1 MEGIDRNMTS
11 RSEGQGQE
19 GSGAA
24 QALERDAGASPDSQT
39 QATPFS
45 QQISD
50 VKPLTE
56 RPFIDQSVTP
66 STPFVPPIAVENMT
80 RVGYPLRRGCRT
92 EAPANFL
99 RVPSLFSRADD
110 DRTSTRPV
118 TGGAHLPS
126 TASPGAPSPT
136 TVRKTK
142 LEKSFRVAKLQV
154 NRDLVAFLA
163 EVRDEGRREVG
174 TSAIQEGEGNNKEEV
189 EEEEREEQVARDH
202 VVQTAQRCVDEHV
215 ESFKEN
221 IKSEV
226 DKLEELRRGCHSRP
240 AKRLYTRLL
249 FILTRCSRLLLS
261 EDQSPGV
268 AGTAAGYYTAAKA
281 VRDGRQ
287 ARATRHRSGGDK
299 KPSGSG
305 NTNGTSAETTG
316 TFPATIST
324 AGNIDQRR
332 RPGVSP
338 RPPTTRPCG
347 SPLLRSITAPSRSLR
362 DALQR
367 LQIGDKNGRNG
378 DNASTSSGGSHQS
391 IYWSPCSTAVAEET
405 TPQPLPSLSPSGS
418 PRASSLSPGGQYY
431 QNRRPSSLSPLGR
444 SVVTTLAPHLEYAL
458 PSPGSPSTAA
468 VLSSSPMAS
477 SPGLVPNSHQF
488 DTSLAQQQ
496 QQQGTP
502 LELHKWRHTSTRT
515 VAGGGGGGG
524 SADAEDSPSSSPA
537 GTPRASLLGSS
548 NQDSPASPAATITG
562 RRPPLHP
569 GLARRLTVAVGTPS
583 ASPTASPMA
592 TARSVICRICE
603 EYVLPD
609 CMESHSSICACL
621 DRVCRPEKDVDIIL
635 TRLGD
640 SAEEKLSDREESRNI
655 DTSTTMATSDANLDE
670 VVVACRQAAS
680 LQPDRTR
687 LPAERCDVVAV
698 TLAAALEI
706 CRSCLLPSS
715 AAAGTDAVVVE
726 AYMMRALGLVK
737 RKTAELLATA
747 PGGCTNNNNW
757 GTVSTAA
764 PGASASI
771 HPSIS
776 NIPADIASSASTPAS
791 HFGSMSIDDF
801 EIIKPISRGAFGR
814 VYLARK
820 RATGDLYAVK
830 VMRKADLVRKNMVQS
845 AKNER
850 NILAMANNPFVVR
863 FFYSFTSRDNLYIVM
878 EYAPGGDVASLLRA
892 LGALEEDTA
901 RQYAAEATLA
911 LEYCH
916 AQGIIHR
923 DLKPDNVLISGDGH
937 VKLTDFGLSCFGVI
951 DRTDPHPRAMGYD
964 SGSLPSSPNNKLL
977 RAAAAAASSAPE
989 LGLLQSPASK
999 ADLRAAA
1006 VAATSSPRLVA
1017 GGEESN
1023 RAVGTPDY
1031 LAPELLL
1038 GTGHGLEADWWSLG
1052 VILFEM
1058 VVGAPPFSASSPEGI
1073 FQNILERNIAWPPL
1087 GDLSPELMDLLDRL
1101 LEPDPGRR
1109 LGHRGAAE
1117 VKMHPWFCGVDW
1129 AGLARQKA
1137 AFVPE
1142 PSDETDTSYFLSSK
1156 EVSQMSLAMDLDSV
1170 RSTTRSTAAAGGVIA
1185 PWASTTTSIIS
1196 RTGTAASS
1204 EAGSALQS
1212 PIITG
1217 LPHPPRRRP
1226 LKKRSL
1232 RHVLSIQSTDAFT
1245 TSGTGCN
1252 SRASLSDETT
1262 LHNALLQGVS
1272 ALPNNNNSTMSHLNP
1287 LFPIARETMSVDA
1300 TVAAAAA
1307 VLMQHQII
1315 EGLPSVC
1322 SNEARGGIGSRSSPY
1337 QQLGEAKNAEATD
1350 IVATDERQY
1359 TVYGEDGGELCE
1371 YGSGSSSS
1379 SSENAKDDGSF
1390 EDHPGHSGGGGG
1402 GRFRG
1407 FSFKNIGPLTERN
1420 LTAMRAAWDEEES
1433 DTRGHVEREEEEG
1446 GGGTNPLLPLPGGDA
1461 GGGSIVYPLDL
1472 QDMHDDA
1479 EIWDEFDRP
1488 PDMEMIRSM
1497 SAASSPQRLP
1507 PAVAAAHRRFLQ
1519 QEEEESL
1526 QLPRF

>member
-1 MEGIDRNMTS
+1 M
-11 RSEGQGQE
+11 
-19 GSGAA
+19 
-24 QALERDAGASPDSQT
+24 T
-39 QATPFS
+39 QAGS
-45 QQISD
+45 
-50 VKPLTE
+50 
-56 RPFIDQSVTP
+56 
-66 STPFVPPIAVENMT
+66 
-80 RVGYPLRRGCRT
+80 PLRRGCRT
-92 EAPANFL
+92 EAPAYSLRGPPFL
-99 RVPSLFSRADD
+99 SRPDD
-110 DRTSTRPV
+110 DRTGTRPV
-118 TGGAHLPS
+118 TGAHLPS
-126 TASPGAPSPT
+126 QASPGAPSPT

-163 EVRDEGRREVG
+163 EIRNEVPRDIGG
-174 TSAIQEGEGNNKEEV
+174 PALQKGEEDNN
-189 EEEEREEQVARDH
+189 EEEEEEEEQVARDH
-202 VVQTAQRCVDEHV
+202 VVQTAQRCLDEHV
-215 ESFKEN
+215 ECFKEN

-226 DKLEELRRGCHSRP
+226 DILEDLRRACHGRP

-287 ARATRHRSGGDK
+287 ARASRRRSGGDRK
-299 KPSGSG
+299 TSG
-305 NTNGTSAETTG
+305 NVVVSGG
-316 TFPATIST
+316 TFPASLST
-324 AGNIDQRR
+324 AGGVDQRR
-332 RPGVSP
+332 KPGVSP
-338 RPPTTRPCG
+338 RRQSISRPGG
-347 SPLLRSITAPSRSLR
+347 SPLLRSVTAPSRSLR

-367 LQIGDKNGRNG
+367 LQIGDKNGSLV
-378 DNASTSSGGSHQS
+378 DNASTSSGRSRQS
-391 IYWSPCSTAVAEET
+391 MYWSPSSTVMAEEST
-405 TPQPLPSLSPSGS
+405 PLPVPYLSPSGS
-418 PRASSLSPGGQYY
+418 PRPSSLSPGGHHY
-431 QNRRPSSLSPLGR
+431 QNHRPASLSPLGR
-444 SVVTTLAPHLEYAL
+444 SVVTTLEPHLEDAV
-458 PSPGSPSTAA
+458 PSPSSPSTAA
-468 VLSSSPMAS
+468 VLSSSPS
-477 SPGLVPNSHQF
+477 SPGFVPISRQLGTHV
-488 DTSLAQQQ
+488 AQQ

-502 LELHKWRHTSTRT
+502 LELHKWKHTSTRT
-515 VAGGGGGGG
+515 ASGGT
-524 SADAEDSPSSSPA
+524 ADVEDSPSSSPA
-537 GTPRASLLGSS
+537 GTPRASILGLA
-548 NQDSPASPAATITG
+548 NQDSPASPAAAATTTAG

-569 GLARRLTVAVGTPS
+569 GLARRLTVNVGTPA
-583 ASPTASPMA
+583 ASPTASPLA
-592 TARSVICRICE
+592 TAGGVLCRICE
-603 EYVLPD
+603 EVVSCD
-609 CMESHSSICACL
+609 HIESHSSICANL
-621 DRVCRPEKDVDIIL
+621 EHVCRPEKDVDIIL
-635 TRLGD
+635 TRVGD
-640 SAEEKLSDREESRNI
+640 SAEERLSDREKESANNSV
-655 DTSTTMATSDANLDE
+655 TAVSTADANLYE

-698 TLAAALEI
+698 SLATALEN
-706 CRSCLLPSS
+706 CRSSLLPSS
-715 AAAGTDAVVVE
+715 SAVGADAVVAE

-737 RKTAELLATA
+737 RKTTELLATA
-747 PGGCTNNNNW
+747 PKGGGNRSSSVHQDAAAT
-757 GTVSTAA
+757 TAA
-764 PGASASI
+764 SGASAS
-771 HPSIS
+771 
-776 NIPADIASSASTPAS
+776 ASSASTPVS

-977 RAAAAAASSAPE
+977 RAAAVASSAPDV
-989 LGLLQSPASK
+989 GVLQSPASK

-1058 VVGAPPFSASSPEGI
+1058 VVGAPPFSASSPEDI

-1101 LEPDPGRR
+1101 LEPDPERR

-1170 RSTTRSTAAAGGVIA
+1170 RSTTRSTAAAGGLTV
-1185 PWASTTTSIIS
+1185 PWASTTTSVHMS

-1212 PIITG
+1212 PTITG

-1232 RHVLSIQSTDAFT
+1232 RHVLSIQSTDAST
-1245 TSGTGCN
+1245 TSGAGTGCS
-1252 SRASLSDETT
+1252 SRASLADEST

-1272 ALPNNNNSTMSHLNP
+1272 GLPNNNNTTSYLHPILNTSRENST
-1287 LFPIARETMSVDA
+1287 TVDA

-1307 VLMQHQII
+1307 VLMQHQDQHHNQHQVF
-1315 EGLPSVC
+1315 ERGLPSVC
-1322 SNEARGGIGSRSSPY
+1322 SNEARGGIGSRSNSY
-1337 QQLGEAKNAEATD
+1337 KQLGEAAAAEETEAMALD
-1350 IVATDERQY
+1350 KGHYVIYGHDE
-1359 TVYGEDGGELCE
+1359 GELCE
-1371 YGSGSSSS
+1371 YGSESSRSSSGGS
-1379 SSENAKDDGSF
+1379 GNVKGDG
-1390 EDHPGHSGGGGG
+1390 DHNNGGGGPF
-1402 GRFRG
+1402 FRG
-1407 FSFKNIGPLTERN
+1407 LRSSKNIGPLTERN

-1433 DTRGHVEREEEEG
+1433 DTRGHVERDGNGDGVLEEGIINDGDTGAPHPLLQLPGKTG
-1446 GGGTNPLLPLPGGDA
+1446 GGG
-1461 GGGSIVYPLDL
+1461 GGGPIAYPLKIIEDL
-1472 QDMHDDA
+1472 EDDA

-1507 PAVAAAHRRFLQ
+1507 PAVAAAQRRFLQ
-1519 QEEEESL
+1519 GEEESPRA
-1526 QLPRF
+1526 PRF

>member
-1 MEGIDRNMTS
+1 L
-11 RSEGQGQE
+11 
-19 GSGAA
+19 
-24 QALERDAGASPDSQT
+24 QAI
-39 QATPFS
+39 TP
-45 QQISD
+45 I
-50 VKPLTE
+50 
-56 RPFIDQSVTP
+56 
-66 STPFVPPIAVENMT
+66 TPFVPPIAVENMT
-80 RVGYPLRRGCRT
+80 QVTSPLRRGCRT

-99 RVPSLFSRADD
+99 RGPSLLSRPDD
-110 DRTSTRPV
+110 NGTGTRPV
-118 TGGAHLPS
+118 TGGHLPS
-126 TASPGAPSPT
+126 QASPGAPSPT
-136 TVRKTK
+136 TARKTK

-163 EVRDEGRREVG
+163 ETQSEAPQNEVVP
-174 TSAIQEGEGNNKEEV
+174 ALKEEGKSNNAED
-189 EEEEREEQVARDH
+189 EEEKGEEEQVARDH
-202 VVQTAQRCVDEHV
+202 VVQTAQRCLDEHV
-215 ESFKEN
+215 DCFKEN

-226 DKLEELRRGCHSRP
+226 DKLEDLRRACHCRS

-268 AGTAAGYYTAAKA
+268 AGTTAGYYTAAKA
-281 VRDGRQ
+281 VRNNRQ
-287 ARATRHRSGGDK
+287 ARATRRRSGGDRRI
-299 KPSGSG
+299 SG
-305 NTNGTSAETTG
+305 NVGTGGTSTKTTG
-316 TFPATIST
+316 VVPASIST
-324 AGNIDQRR
+324 ASGVDRRR
-332 RPGVSP
+332 RPGMSP
-338 RPPTTRPCG
+338 RPSAAKPGG
-347 SPLLRSITAPSRSLR
+347 SPLLRSVTAPSRSLR

-367 LQIGDKNGRNG
+367 LHIGDKNGNNA
-378 DNASTSSGGSHQS
+378 DAASTSSGGSRQS
-391 IYWSPCSTAVAEET
+391 TYWSPSSNTVAEETT

-418 PRASSLSPGGQYY
+418 PRALSLSPGGQHY
-431 QNRRPSSLSPLGR
+431 QNHRPALLSPLGR
-444 SVVTTLAPHLEYAL
+444 SVVTTLEPHLEYAL
-458 PSPGSPSTAA
+458 PSPASPATAA
-468 VLSSSPMAS
+468 ARSSSPKAS
-477 SPGLVPNSHQF
+477 SPGTLRTSHQF
-488 DTSLAQQQ
+488 NTSLAQQ

-502 LELHKWRHTSTRT
+502 LELHKWKHTSTCT
-515 VAGGGGGGG
+515 AAGGSG
-524 SADAEDSPSSSPA
+524 SADAEDSQSSSPA
-537 GTPRASLLGSS
+537 GTPRASLLG
-548 NQDSPASPAATITG
+548 NLAKQNSPSSPAAAITG

-569 GLARRLTVAVGTPS
+569 GLDRRLTVNVGTPA
-583 ASPTASPMA
+583 ASPTASPMV
-592 TARSVICRICE
+592 TARSAICHTCE
-603 EYVLPD
+603 EFVSDDYE
-609 CMESHSSICACL
+609 ESHNSICATL
-621 DRVCRPEKDVDIIL
+621 EHVCRPEKDVDIIL

-640 SAEEKLSDREESRNI
+640 AAEERLSDREKESTNI
-655 DTSTTMATSDANLDE
+655 HNSTAMSTSDASLDE

-698 TLAAALEI
+698 TLAAALKMY
-706 CRSCLLPSS
+706 RSNSLPSS
-715 AAAGTDAVVVE
+715 SAAEADAVVTE

-747 PGGCTNNNNW
+747 PGGRGSSIINRD
-757 GTVSTAA
+757 TATTA
-764 PGASASI
+764 TASASASM
-771 HPSIS
+771 HPSITV
-776 NIPADIASSASTPAS
+776 PADIASSASTPAS

-820 RATGDLYAVK
+820 RATGDLVAVK

-892 LGALEEDTA
+892 LGALEEETA

-977 RAAAAAASSAPE
+977 RSAAAAAAASAAPDV
-989 LGLLQSPASK
+989 GLLQSPASK

-1017 GGEESN
+1017 GGEERN

-1101 LEPDPGRR
+1101 LEPDPERR

-1170 RSTTRSTAAAGGVIA
+1170 RSTTRSTAAAGGLTA
-1185 PWASTTTSIIS
+1185 PWASTTTSIMS
-1196 RTGTAASS
+1196 RTGTAPSS

-1212 PIITG
+1212 PTITG

-1232 RHVLSIQSTDAFT
+1232 RHVLSVQSTDAST
-1245 TSGTGCN
+1245 TSGTGTGCS
-1252 SRASLSDETT
+1252 SRASLADEST
-1262 LHNALLQGVS
+1262 LHTALLQG
-1272 ALPNNNNSTMSHLNP
+1272 APGLPNNNNNTMSSLNP
-1287 LFPIARETMSVDA
+1287 IINSSRETMTVDA

-1307 VLMQHQII
+1307 VLMQHQHQHQMV
-1315 EGLPSVC
+1315 EGLPSVR
-1322 SNEARGGIGSRSSPY
+1322 SNEARSGIASRSNSL
-1337 QQLGEAKNAEATD
+1337 QQLGQAGIAEATEKAALD
-1350 IVATDERQY
+1350 KGQY
-1359 TVYGEDGGELCE
+1359 VVYGEDEEEQCE
-1371 YGSGSSSS
+1371 YGSESSSS
-1379 SSENAKDDGSF
+1379 GSENAKGNVPLEDHVGCNNDGS
-1390 EDHPGHSGGGGG
+1390 
-1402 GRFRG
+1402 RFRE
-1407 FSFKNIGPLTERN
+1407 FSYKNIGPLTERN

-1433 DTRGHVEREEEEG
+1433 DTCGHAEREEDRVLEEKIFKGNGTGASG
-1446 GGGTNPLLPLPGGDA
+1446 GPTAHPLK
-1461 GGGSIVYPLDL
+1461 ITEDL
-1472 QDMHDDA
+1472 EEDA

-1507 PAVAAAHRRFLQ
+1507 PAVAAAQRRFLQ
-1519 QEEEESL
+1519 EEEEESL

>member
-1 MEGIDRNMTS
+1 LFDICC
-11 RSEGQGQE
+11 
-19 GSGAA
+19 
-24 QALERDAGASPDSQT
+24 ALFRYQLNKQQHCYKFSSQ
-39 QATPFS
+39 PPS
-45 QQISD
+45 
-50 VKPLTE
+50 PLTDNQLIVY
-56 RPFIDQSVTP
+56 FLQAVTP
-66 STPFVPPIAVENMT
+66 ITPFVPPIAVENMT
-80 RVGYPLRRGCRT
+80 RIGSPLRRGCRT
-92 EAPANFL
+92 EAPANFP
-99 RVPSLFSRADD
+99 RVPSLFSRPGDD
-110 DRTSTRPV
+110 DRTGTRPV
-118 TGGAHLPS
+118 TGGALLPPQ
-126 TASPGAPSPT
+126 ASPGAPSPT

-163 EVRDEGRREVG
+163 EVRNEARRDAA
-174 TSAIQEGEGNNKEEV
+174 SAAVHEENS
-189 EEEEREEQVARDH
+189 EEEDDEEQVAREH
-202 VVQTAQRCVDEHV
+202 VVHTAQRCLDEHV

-221 IKSEV
+221 IKFEV
-226 DKLEELRRGCHSRP
+226 DKLEELRRACHGRP

-249 FILTRCSRLLLS
+249 FILTRCSRLVLS

-268 AGTAAGYYTAAKA
+268 AGTTAGYYTAARA

-287 ARATRHRSGGDK
+287 ARATRRRSGGERK
-299 KPSGSG
+299 TTGVINVG
-305 NTNGTSAETTG
+305 TAGTSNTAAQGVG
-316 TFPATIST
+316 TLPAVV
-324 AGNIDQRR
+324 NVDIDHRR
-332 RPGVSP
+332 RSGVSP
-338 RPPTTRPCG
+338 RPTSGRSGG
-347 SPLLRSITAPSRSLR
+347 SPLLRSVTAPSRSLR

-367 LQIGDKNGRNG
+367 LQIGDTTGNSGGNV
-378 DNASTSSGGSHQS
+378 STSSGGSRQS
-391 IYWSPCSTAVAEET
+391 MYWSPSASTPLEES

-418 PRASSLSPGGQYY
+418 PRALSLSPGGQHY
-431 QNRRPSSLSPLGR
+431 QNHRPASLSPLGR
-444 SVVTTLAPHLEYAL
+444 SVVTALEPHLESAL
-458 PSPGSPSTAA
+458 PSPVASPSTAPA
-468 VLSSSPMAS
+468 AIAKSSSPS
-477 SPGLVPNSHQF
+477 LLPTTQNFS
-488 DTSLAQQQ
+488 TSLGIHQQQ
-496 QQQGTP
+496 QQQPQGTP
-502 LELHKWRHTSTRT
+502 LELHKWKHLSTRT
-515 VAGGGGGGG
+515 DGGASGGR
-524 SADAEDSPSSSPA
+524 EDSPSSSAA
-537 GTPRASLLGSS
+537 GTPRASLLGPAK
-548 NQDSPASPAATITG
+548 QHDSPASPAIAAAGGG

-569 GLARRLTVAVGTPS
+569 GLARRLTVAVGTPA
-583 ASPTASPMA
+583 ASPTSSPLA
-592 TARSVICRICE
+592 TARSVVCRICE
-603 EYVLPD
+603 DSVLRD
-609 CMESHSSICACL
+609 HIESHSSICASL
-621 DRVCRPEKDVDIIL
+621 EHVCRPEKDVDIIL

-640 SAEEKLSDREESRNI
+640 SAEERLAEKEKESTNM
-655 DTSTTMATSDANLDE
+655 TSSDAELDE
-670 VVVACRQAAS
+670 VVAACRQAAS

-687 LPAERCDVVAV
+687 LPAERCDVVAL
-698 TLAAALEI
+698 TLAAALENY
-706 CRSCLLPSS
+706 RSTISSSHNSLASSS
-715 AAAGTDAVVVE
+715 AGIGNSVDAVVAE
-726 AYMMRALGLVK
+726 AYMMRALHLVK
-737 RKTAELLATA
+737 RKAAELLATA
-747 PGGCTNNNNW
+747 PGGSA
-757 GTVSTAA
+757 GTAVLASTAA
-764 PGASASI
+764 TGAASLHPSASV
-771 HPSIS
+771 
-776 NIPADIASSASTPAS
+776 PADIASSASTPAS

-977 RAAAAAASSAPE
+977 RAAAAASSAPD
-989 LGLLQSPASK
+989 LGVLQSPASK

-1006 VAATSSPRLVA
+1006 VAATASPRLVA

-1058 VVGAPPFSASSPEGI
+1058 VVGAPPFSSCSPEAI

-1087 GDLSPELMDLLDRL
+1087 GELSPELMDLLDRL
-1101 LEPDPGRR
+1101 LEPDPERR

-1117 VKMHPWFCGVDW
+1117 VKMHPWFAGVDW

-1156 EVSQMSLAMDLDSV
+1156 EVSQMSLALDLDSV
-1170 RSTTRSTAAAGGVIA
+1170 RSTTRSTAATAAGGGGLIA
-1185 PWASTTTSIIS
+1185 PWASS
-1196 RTGTAASS
+1196 RGGTAPSS

-1212 PIITG
+1212 PTITG

-1232 RHVLSIQSTDAFT
+1232 RHVLSVQSTDAST
-1245 TSGTGCN
+1245 TSGGTGTGCS
-1252 SRASLSDETT
+1252 SRASLADDTA
-1262 LHNALLQGVS
+1262 LHNALLQSNV
-1272 ALPNNNNSTMSHLNP
+1272 SHLNP
-1287 LFPIARETMSVDA
+1287 SYNLQNQQYNSNTVRDTTVDA

-1307 VLMQHQII
+1307 VLMQHQHSHIAEDEDV
-1315 EGLPSVC
+1315 EGG
-1322 SNEARGGIGSRSSPY
+1322 RGISSRYGSY
-1337 QQLGEAKNAEATD
+1337 QQLAEEGGLINLIGGGDGDGAEAIGAVGLPCSTEGQQQYMVFD
-1350 IVATDERQY
+1350 PTHIDE
-1359 TVYGEDGGELCE
+1359 EGELCE
-1371 YGSGSSSS
+1371 YGSGSSSPS
-1379 SSENAKDDGSF
+1379 NNSNEGGDG
-1390 EDHPGHSGGGGG
+1390 DGMMNRRHSTS

-1420 LTAMRAAWDEEES
+1420 LTAMRDAWDEEEG
-1433 DTRGHVEREEEEG
+1433 DTLGHVDRGEGQGRG
-1446 GGGTNPLLPLPGGDA
+1446 GGAGHSQLPLPFGV
-1461 GGGSIVYPLDL
+1461 GGGPVAYPLDL
-1472 QDMHDDA
+1472 QDLEDDS

-1488 PDMEMIRSM
+1488 PDMDMIRSM

-1507 PAVAAAHRRFLQ
+1507 PAVAAQRRFLQ
-1519 QEEEESL
+1519 NDDEEEL
-1526 QLPRF
+1526 PQLPRF